1 MKLKRLFGGLIV
13 FVMMLGMVSFSAF
26 ADGVI
31 KVVLDGAQLTFDVQ
45 PQLINDRTMV
55 PMRKIFES
63 MGAEV
68 YWDGATST
76 VSASDG
82 NTSVVMQINNNVIK
96 VNDSNYTLDVPPVI
110 VDGRTLVPVRAVAE
124 SFDADVQWIGETKTV
139 EITSKQTYNYS
150 WYYMD
155 SALQANVGVTN
166 ADWISYNE
174 NGRIHFRNRA
184 RFVAKDFI
192 TLTSYSTGN
201 GLESEAQ
208 QKWEEEKNRYASEN
222 PYAQFKYSDRKSVG
236 IGNGI
241 SGYMYPYEM
250 TFQGRQIICS
260 TTFWKNGNMFYI
272 CTSSAEAQDLAEV
285 QNVLKGMLYSFNRM

>member
-1 MKLKRLFGGLIV
+1 MKLKRIFSGLIV
-13 FVMMLGMVSFSAF
+13 FVMMLGLMTFSAS
-26 ADGVI
+26 ADGGI
-31 KVVLDGAQLTFDVQ
+31 KVVLDGATLVFDVQ

-76 VSASDG
+76 VTASDG
-82 NTSVVMQINNNVIK
+82 NTTVVMQINNNVIK
-96 VNDSNYTLDVPPVI
+96 VNDSSFTLDVPPVI
-110 VDGRTLVPVRAVAE
+110 VDDRTLVPVRAVAE
-124 SFDADVQWIGETKTV
+124 SFDADVQWIGETQTV

-166 ADWISYNE
+166 PDWISYNE
-174 NGRIHFRNRA
+174 NGRIHFRNRIK
-184 RFVAKDFI
+184 FVAKDFI
-192 TLTSYSTGN
+192 TLVSYATDNSF
-201 GLESEAQ
+201 EAEVQ
-208 QKWEEEKNRYASEN
+208 QKWEEEKNRYAVEN
-222 PYAQFKYSDRKSVG
+222 PYAKFTYSDRKSVG

-241 SGYMYPYEM
+241 SGYVYPYEM

-272 CTSSAEAQDLAEV
+272 CTSSAEAQDSNEV

>member
-1 MKLKRLFGGLIV
+1 MKLKRLFSGLIV
-13 FVMMLGMVSFSAF
+13 FVMMLGMVSFSAS
-26 ADGVI
+26 ANSGI
-31 KVVLDGAQLTFDVQ
+31 KVVLDGAQLAFDVQ

-96 VNDSNYTLDVPPVI
+96 VNDIDYTLDVAPVI

-139 EITSKQTYNYS
+139 EITSNQSYDFS
-150 WYYMD
+150 WFYMD

-166 ADWISYNE
+166 PDWISYNE

-184 RFVAKDFI
+184 KYVAKDFI
-192 TLTSYSTGN
+192 TLMSYSTGN
-201 GLESEAQ
+201 GFDADVQ
-208 QKWEEEKNRYASEN
+208 QKWEEEKDRYAAEN
-222 PYAQFKYSDRKSVG
+222 PYAQFTYSDRKGVR

-250 TFQGRQIICS
+250 TFQGRQIVCS
-260 TTFWKNGNMFYI
+260 TIFWKNGNMFYI
-272 CTSSAEAQDLAEV
+272 CTSSAETQDVNEV
-285 QNVLKGMLYSFNRM
+285 QNVLKGMLYSFNKM